1 MSREDPLEGALVE
14 DPGSLQLRVKVRVNG
29 AAFYADEPV
38 EVGGL
43 DEGPSPYDLLCAVL
57 GSCTAMTLKLYA
69 KLKNIPLQHVNV
81 AVNHAK
87 DGQLDVFS
95 RVIDLEGPLDDAMRT
110 RLFEIAERCPVHR
123 TLTNGS
129 RIVTTVSDG

>member
-1 MSREDPLEGALVE
+1 MSREDPLDGALVE
-14 DPGSLQLRVKVRVNG
+14 DPGSTQLPVRVRLNG
-29 AAFYADEPV
+29 AIFFADEPV

-43 DEGPSPYDLLCAVL
+43 DEGPSPYDLLCAAL

-81 AVNHAK
+81 EVNHAK

-95 RVIDLEGPLDDAMRT
+95 RVIDLQGPLDEAVRT
-110 RLFEIAERCPVHR
+110 RLFEIAEKCPVHR

-129 RIVTTVSDG
+129 RIITTVSDG